1 MGSPEPAGA
10 RVTELGVRETV
21 ATSEYNIHELSRVSR
36 LLLFLETFVFIPSRM
51 PDSESDTVIEA

>member
-1 MGSPEPAGA
+1 VGTPEPAGA

-36 LLLFLETFVFIPSRM
+36 LLLLLLEIIPSRM
-51 PDSESDTVIEA
+51 PDSESDTVTEA